1 MVNYDMDEIERRSD
15 QYEIERKRDSE
26 KGDYNKLIDGLIK
39 QYMSEGMS
47 EFNARM
53 KAVMSDE
60 SLAMVYPNGYD
71 K

>member
-1 MVNYDMDEIERRSD
+1 MNGKKKNSKFD
-15 QYEIERKRDSE
+15 
-26 KGDYNKLIDGLIK
+26 KLIEGLVK

-47 EFNARM
+47 EFDAIV
-53 KAVMSDE
+53 KAVMSDQ

>member
-1 MVNYDMDEIERRSD
+1 MTKQHNMKDKQKKSNH
-15 QYEIERKRDSE
+15 E
-26 KGDYNKLIDGLIK
+26 KLLDGLIT

-47 EFNARM
+47 EFDARM
-53 KAVMSDE
+53 KAIMSDE

>member
-1 MVNYDMDEIERRSD
+1 MSSNQKVKSKFD
-15 QYEIERKRDSE
+15 
-26 KGDYNKLIDGLIK
+26 KLIEGLVK

-47 EFNARM
+47 EFDAVV
-53 KAVMSDE
+53 KAVMSDQ

>member
-1 MVNYDMDEIERRSD
+1 MKDKGKKSNH
-15 QYEIERKRDSE
+15 E
-26 KGDYNKLIDGLIK
+26 KLLDGLIE
-39 QYMSEGMS
+39 QYMSDGMS
-47 EFNARM
+47 EFDARM

>member
-1 MVNYDMDEIERRSD
+1 MNTRQFFFTDMTKQHNMNDQEKSDYEKLLDE
-15 QYEIERKRDSE
+15 
-26 KGDYNKLIDGLIK
+26 LIK

-47 EFNARM
+47 EFDARM
-53 KAVMSDE
+53 KAIMSDQ

>member
-1 MVNYDMDEIERRSD
+1 MSNYDMDEIER
-15 QYEIERKRDSE
+15 KRDSVRSKFE
-26 KGDYNKLIDGLIK
+26 KLIDRLIE

-47 EFNARM
+47 EFDARM

-71 K
+71 E

>member
-1 MVNYDMDEIERRSD
+1 MNTRQFFFTDMTKQHNMNDQEKSDYEKLLDE
-15 QYEIERKRDSE
+15 
-26 KGDYNKLIDGLIK
+26 LIK
-39 QYMSEGMS
+39 QYMSEGMP
-47 EFNARM
+47 EFDARM

>member
-1 MVNYDMDEIERRSD
+1 MTNYDTEKRESD
-15 QYEIERKRDSE
+15 LREDVHKAFRKN
-26 KGDYNKLIDGLIK
+26 KYNKLIGGLIK

-47 EFNARM
+47 EFDARM
-53 KAVMSDE
+53 RAIMSDE

>member
-1 MVNYDMDEIERRSD
+1 MNN
-15 QYEIERKRDSE
+15 QE
-26 KGDYNKLIDGLIK
+26 KKSNHEKLLDGLIE

-47 EFNARM
+47 EFDARM

-71 K
+71 E

>member
-1 MVNYDMDEIERRSD
+1 M
-15 QYEIERKRDSE
+15 
-26 KGDYNKLIDGLIK
+26 KGKKKNSKFDKLIEGLVK

-47 EFNARM
+47 EFDARM
-53 KAVMSDE
+53 KAIMSDQ

>member
-1 MVNYDMDEIERRSD
+1 MNDQEKKSD
-15 QYEIERKRDSE
+15 YE
-26 KGDYNKLIDGLIK
+26 KLLDGLIK
-39 QYMSEGMS
+39 QYISEGMS

>member
-1 MVNYDMDEIERRSD
+1 MD
-15 QYEIERKRDSE
+15 RDSE
-26 KGDYNKLIDGLIK
+26 KSKSKFDKLMETLIA

-47 EFNARM
+47 EFDARM

>member
-1 MVNYDMDEIERRSD
+1 MNDQEKKSD
-15 QYEIERKRDSE
+15 YE
-26 KGDYNKLIDGLIK
+26 KLLDGLIK

-47 EFNARM
+47 EFDARM
-53 KAVMSDE
+53 KAIMSDE

>member
-1 MVNYDMDEIERRSD
+1 MKDKQKKSD
-15 QYEIERKRDSE
+15 YE
-26 KGDYNKLIDGLIK
+26 KLLDGLIK
-39 QYMSEGMS
+39 QYISEGMS

-53 KAVMSDE
+53 KALMSDE

>member
-1 MVNYDMDEIERRSD
+1 MD
-15 QYEIERKRDSE
+15 EIERKRDSVRSKYE
-26 KGDYNKLIDGLIK
+26 KLIEGLIK

-47 EFNARM
+47 EFDARM

-71 K
+71 E

>member
-1 MVNYDMDEIERRSD
+1 MTKQHNMND
-15 QYEIERKRDSE
+15 KE
-26 KGDYNKLIDGLIK
+26 KKNKFNKLMETLIA

-47 EFNARM
+47 EFDARM
-53 KAVMSDE
+53 KAIMSDE

>member
-1 MVNYDMDEIERRSD
+1 MSSNQKVKSKFD
-15 QYEIERKRDSE
+15 
-26 KGDYNKLIDGLIK
+26 KLIEGLVK

-47 EFNARM
+47 EFDAIV
-53 KAVMSDE
+53 KAVMSDQ

>member
-1 MVNYDMDEIERRSD
+1 MND
-15 QYEIERKRDSE
+15 KE
-26 KGDYNKLIDGLIK
+26 KKSKYNKLIETLIK

-60 SLAMVYPNGYD
+60 SLDMVYPNGYD

>member
-1 MVNYDMDEIERRSD
+1 MNDQEKKSD
-15 QYEIERKRDSE
+15 YE
-26 KGDYNKLIDGLIK
+26 KLLDGLIA

-47 EFNARM
+47 EFDARM
-53 KAVMSDE
+53 KAIMSDQ

>member
-1 MVNYDMDEIERRSD
+1 MDD
-15 QYEIERKRDSE
+15 QE
-26 KGDYNKLIDGLIK
+26 KKNKFDKLMETLIA

-47 EFNARM
+47 EFDARM